1 MKAVLLKRFGDP
13 QNLYLG
19 DWEKP
24 SPKPNELLVKVHAT
38 ALNRA
43 DTMQRKGQ
51 YPPPKGDSP
60 ILGLE
65 IAGTVEAI
73 GKEVADWQINDQ
85 VCGLIGGGGYAEYAV
100 IPARQALPI
109 PKGLSFEQAA
119 GIPEVFLTAFQAI
132 NWIGKLQKDETIL
145 IHAGASGVGTA
156 AIQIAKA
163 IGAKVI
169 VTASKGKHETC
180 LQLGAAKTVDYQSEN
195 FEEIV
200 KEYTDG
206 RGVDLIID
214 FIAAPYLQQ
223 NLNSLNFDGRLVLL
237 ALMGGYKLAN
247 LNMLPIL
254 FRRIQIFGS
263 TLRARTL
270 DYKGKLTKD
279 LYDFAWPLFE
289 KGVFKPVIDSIYDW
303 NKVIAAHE
311 YMEANK
317 NIGKIIL
324 RIRS

>member
-1 MKAVLLKRFGDP
+1 MKAVLIKAFGGP
-13 QNLYLG
+13 ENLYIG

-24 SPKPNELLVKVHAT
+24 QPKPHELLVKVQAT

-43 DTMQRKGQ
+43 DIMQRKGQ
-51 YPPPKGDSP
+51 YPPPPGDSP

-65 IAGTVEAI
+65 IAGVVTAI
-73 GKEVADWQINDQ
+73 GKEVTEWTIGDK

-100 IPARQALPI
+100 IPAKQALPI
-109 PKGLSFEQAA
+109 PENLSFEQAA

-132 NWIGKLQKDETIL
+132 NWIGKLQKEESIL

-163 IGAKVI
+163 IGAKVF

-180 LQLGAAKTVDYQSEN
+180 LQLGAAKAIDYKNEN
-195 FEEIV
+195 FEERI
-200 KEYTDG
+200 KELTG
-206 RGVDLIID
+206 GKGVDMIID
-214 FIAAPYLQQ
+214 FIAAPYFQK
-223 NLNSLNFDGRLVLL
+223 NINSLNFDGRMVLL
-237 ALMGGYKLAN
+237 ALMGGFKLQD

-254 FRRIQIFGS
+254 FKRIQIFGS

-270 DYKGKLTKD
+270 DYKGRLTKD
-279 LYDFAWPLFE
+279 LYEFAWPLFE
-289 KGVFKPVIDSIYDW
+289 KGDFKPIIDSVYDW
-303 NKVIAAHE
+303 TEVAAAHE

-324 RIRS
+324 KIS

>member
-1 MKAVLLKRFGDP
+1 MKAVLIKAFGGP
-13 QNLYLG
+13 ENLYIG

-24 SPKPNELLVKVHAT
+24 QPKPHELLVKVQAT

-51 YPPPKGDSP
+51 YPPPPGDSP

-65 IAGTVEAI
+65 IAGVVMEI
-73 GKEVADWQINDQ
+73 GKEVTEWTIGDK

-100 IPARQALPI
+100 IPAKQALPI
-109 PKGLSFEQAA
+109 PENLSFEQAA

-132 NWIGKLQKDETIL
+132 NWIGKLQKEESIL

-163 IGAKVI
+163 IGAKVF

-180 LQLGAAKTVDYQSEN
+180 LQLGAAKAIDYKNEN
-195 FEEIV
+195 FEERI
-200 KEYTDG
+200 KELTG
-206 RGVDLIID
+206 GKGVDMIID
-214 FIAAPYLQQ
+214 FIAAPYFQK
-223 NLNSLNFDGRLVLL
+223 NINSLNFDGRMVLL
-237 ALMGGYKLAN
+237 ALMGGFKLQD

-254 FRRIQIFGS
+254 FKRIQIYGS

-270 DYKGKLTKD
+270 DYKGRLTKD
-279 LYDFAWPLFE
+279 LYEFAWPLFE
-289 KGVFKPVIDSIYDW
+289 KGNFKPIIDSVYDW
-303 NKVIAAHE
+303 TEVAAAHE

-324 RIRS
+324 KIS

>member
-1 MKAVLLKRFGDP
+1 MKAVLIKAFGAP
-13 QNLYLG
+13 ENLYIG
-19 DWEKP
+19 EWETP
-24 SPKPNELLVKVHAT
+24 QPKPHEILVQVKAT

-51 YPPPKGDSP
+51 YPPPPGESP

-65 IAGTVEAI
+65 IAGVVTALGNEVTQWKI
-73 GKEVADWQINDQ
+73 GDK

-100 IPARQALPI
+100 IPANQALPI
-109 PKGLSFEQAA
+109 PPNLSFEEAA

-132 NWIGKLQKDETIL
+132 NWIGKLKKDETIL

-163 IGAKVI
+163 IGAKVL

-180 LQLGAAKTVDYQSEN
+180 LNLGAAQAIDYKTEN
-195 FEEIV
+195 FQEKILA
-200 KEYTDG
+200 YTDG
-206 RGVDLIID
+206 KGVDMIID
-214 FIAAPYLQQ
+214 FIAAPYFQQ
-223 NLNSLNFDGRLVLL
+223 NLNSMNFDGRIVIL
-237 ALMGGYKLAN
+237 ALMGGFKLAD

-254 FRRIQIFGS
+254 FKRIQIYGS

-270 DYKGKLTKD
+270 DYKARLTKD
-279 LYDFAWPLFE
+279 LSDFAWDRFE
-289 KGVFKPVIDSIYDW
+289 TREFKPVIDSVYDW
-303 NKVIAAHE
+303 KEVVAAHE

-317 NIGKIIL
+317 NIGKIVL
-324 RIRS
+324 RIS